1 MREVLRCRLP
11 SRAREPRNTYR
22 WAEPPSELPAVDKY
36 VSYKSSEDWFVTA
49 RNEVGGKVMFS
60 HVSVI
65 LFTGGS
71 DTIACWD
78 TPPPGPEAGTPDTR
92 DRHPP
97 RIRLPWEQIPPR
109 HSAFWEMRT
118 TSRWYASYWNAI
130 LLTENVYD
138 VYYVVG
144 RTLGHAYK
152 EHPIISSRFLWIKI
166 IDSNVKQFGY
176 KEPLV
181 KSSFFYIFL
190 LAVSGIQSM

>member
-1 MREVLRCRLP
+1 MLG
-11 SRAREPRNTYR
+11 Y
-22 WAEPPSELPAVDKY
+22 
-36 VSYKSSEDWFVTA
+36 
-49 RNEVGGKVMFS
+49 
-60 HVSVI
+60 
-65 LFTGGS
+65 
-71 DTIACWD
+71 
-78 TPPPGPEAGTPDTR
+78 TPPDQRQTPPWDQRQAPPTPETGTPPDQTPLGA
-92 DRHPP
+92 DPP
-97 RIRLPWEQIPPR
+97 Q

-118 TSRWYASYWNAI
+118 TSGRYASYWNAI

-176 KEPLV
+176 KDPLV

>member
-1 MREVLRCRLP
+1 MH
-11 SRAREPRNTYR
+11 AGI
-22 WAEPPSELPAVDKY
+22 PPPGPEA
-36 VSYKSSEDWFVTA
+36 
-49 RNEVGGKVMFS
+49 
-60 HVSVI
+60 
-65 LFTGGS
+65 
-71 DTIACWD
+71 D
-78 TPPPGPEAGTPDTR
+78 TPLGPEAGTPDTR
-92 DRHPP
+92 DRHPSGSDSP
-97 RIRLPWEQIPPR
+97 GSRSPPPQ

-118 TSRWYASYWNAI
+118 TSGRYASYWNAI

-176 KEPLV
+176 KDPLV